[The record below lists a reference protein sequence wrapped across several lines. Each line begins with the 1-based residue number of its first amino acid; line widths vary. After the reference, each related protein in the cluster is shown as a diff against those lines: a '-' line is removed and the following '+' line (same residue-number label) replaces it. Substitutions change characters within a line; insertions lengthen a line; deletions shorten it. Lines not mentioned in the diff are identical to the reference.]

1 METTRFGI
9 EAVAV
14 RLPSC
19 ALELKDLALARGV
32 DPAKYLEGLGCY
44 RMSLCAPD
52 EDPVTLAAGAVS
64 RLLQVADVRPSDIG
78 MLIVGSESGVDASKP
93 IAAYVHGLL
102 GLPNACRTFDTQH
115 ACYGATAGLQLAAA
129 WATRS
134 PDRKAVVVASD
145 IARYDVGSAGEPTQG
160 AGAVAMLVSSEPAL
174 VAIQSHPDA
183 VFTEDVWDFWRPHY
197 RTTAV
202 VDGKYSVQCYL
213 KALEHTWA
221 AYREAT
227 GQGIPDHDRMLFHI
241 PFPKMA
247 YKAFRH
253 LHGLESER
261 GAPGLASLEEDY
273 RARVVPTLWAGQE
286 VGNVY
291 SGSLYLA
298 LAGLVE
304 QEGQGLPG
312 RRLSFFSYGSGSCAE
327 FFGGVVGPAAARLQG
342 RVGLLEDLS
351 RRNIVDVATYERMRV
366 EVESRN
372 RNGSWDDPT
381 PLPDRTVRFLGI
393 ADHRRVYAAPRFA

>member
-1 METTRFGI
+1 MDTTRFGI
-9 EAVAV
+9 EAMAV
-14 RLPSC
+14 RLPSF
-19 ALELKDLALARGV
+19 ALDLGDLARARDV
-32 DPAKYLEGLGCY
+32 DPAKYQEGLGCR

-64 RLLQVADVRPSDIG
+64 RLLQTAQVAPSDIG

-129 WATRS
+129 WVSRS

-145 IARYDVGSAGEPTQG
+145 IARYEVGSAGEPTQG
-160 AGAVAMLVSSEPAL
+160 AGAVAMLVSADPRL
-174 VAIQSHPDA
+174 VAFQTHPDA

-202 VDGKYSVQCYL
+202 VDGKYSIQCYL
-213 KALEHTWA
+213 KALEHTWN

-227 GQGIPDHDRMLFHI
+227 GLGIPDHDRMLFHI

-247 YKAFRH
+247 QKAFRH
-253 LHGLESER
+253 LHQLETER
-261 GAPGLASLEEDY
+261 GARGLASQEDDY
-273 RARVVPTLWAGQE
+273 RSRVVPTLWAGQE
-286 VGNVY
+286 VGNIY

-298 LAGLVE
+298 LGGLIE
-304 QEGQGLPG
+304 QEGDRLVG

-327 FFGGVVGPAAARLQG
+327 FFGGEMGPAAAQFQG
-342 RVGLLEDLS
+342 RIGLLEDLD
-351 RRNIVDVATYERMRV
+351 RRVLVDVPTYERLRV
-366 EVESRN
+366 EAESRN
-372 RNGSWDDPT
+372 RNGSWEDPT
-381 PLPDRTVRFLGI
+381 PVPDRTIRFLGI
-393 ADHRRVYAAPRFA
+393 AEHRRVYAAPRFA